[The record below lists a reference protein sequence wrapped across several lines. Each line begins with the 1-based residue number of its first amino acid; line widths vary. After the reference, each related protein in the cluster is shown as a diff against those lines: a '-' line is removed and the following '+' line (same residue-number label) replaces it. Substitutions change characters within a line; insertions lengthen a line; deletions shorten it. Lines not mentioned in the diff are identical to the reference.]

1 MMVLVTII
9 LTSCTGSLSIEED
22 LNEEIKLA
30 QLQQENLK
38 MQSRES
44 DSVSSTNVGLD
55 PNDPDVPIK
64 DTHDWRTSVNNR
76 N

>member
-22 LNEEIKLA
+22 LNEEIKLV

-38 MQSRES
+38 MQARES

-64 DTHDWRTSVNNR
+64 DTHDWRTR
-76 N
+76 P

>member
-9 LTSCTGSLSIEED
+9 LTSCTGSLNIEED

-30 QLQQENLK
+30 QLQEENIK
-38 MQSRES
+38 MQARES

-64 DTHDWRTSVNNR
+64 DTHDWRTR
-76 N
+76 P

>member
-1 MMVLVTII
+1 MMLLATII

-22 LNEEIKLA
+22 LNKEIKLA
-30 QLQQENLK
+30 QLQQENIK
-38 MQSRES
+38 MQARES

-64 DTHDWRTSVNNR
+64 DTHDWRTR
-76 N
+76 P